1 MRRAVNLD
9 ETLLRHVRVDL
20 RGDNRGVAEER
31 LDDAQ
36 VGAAVEQVRGIAVS
50 QGVRVGGGAGL
61 GDVTLADYTGKTVL
75 LSVVPS
81 VDTPVCAIQTKKF
94 NEKAASLPESVEIVT
109 VSTDLPFAQARFCT
123 EQGIDKL
130 KSLSDHRDT
139 GFGKAYG
146 VLITEGP
153 FTRVL
158 SRALFVIGPDGV
170 LKHAQYVPEVA
181 DEPDYDA
188 ALAVVA

>member
-1 MRRAVNLD
+1 MSRT
-9 ETLLRHVRVDL
+9 TLLKGNPVPIEGPEL
-20 RGDNRGVAEER
+20 RAGDKAPEFT
-31 LDDAQ
+31 LQAS
-36 VGAAVEQVRGIAVS
+36 GA
-50 QGVRVGGGAGL
+50 AGL
-61 GDVTLADYTGKTVL
+61 GNVTLADYAGKTVL

-81 VDTPVCAIQTKKF
+81 LDTPVCAIQTKKF
-94 NEKAASLPESVEIVT
+94 NDKAAGLPDSVEIVT

-130 KSLSDHRDT
+130 QSLSDHRDA

-153 FTRVL
+153 FNRVL
-158 SRALFVIGPDGV
+158 SRALFVIGPDGI